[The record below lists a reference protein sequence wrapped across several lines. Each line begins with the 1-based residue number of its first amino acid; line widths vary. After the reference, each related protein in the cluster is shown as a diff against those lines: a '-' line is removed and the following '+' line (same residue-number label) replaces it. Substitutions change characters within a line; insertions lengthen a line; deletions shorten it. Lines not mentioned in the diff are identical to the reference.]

1 MALFPTSG
9 SPMESRLENL
19 EINHAHLEATVEELT
34 TTVLQQQ
41 QAIVE
46 LRNEIAFLKSLVK
59 DLAPA
64 SVVPRSEETP
74 PPHY

>member
-1 MALFPTSG
+1 
-9 SPMESRLENL
+9 MEARIENL
-19 EINHAHLEATVEELT
+19 EISHAHLEAAVDELT
-34 TTVLQQQ
+34 ASLLQQQ
-41 QAIVE
+41 QTIAE
-46 LRNEIAFLKSLVK
+46 LRNEIAYLKSLMK

>member
-1 MALFPTSG
+1 
-9 SPMESRLENL
+9 MESRIENL
-19 EINHAHLEATVEELT
+19 EINHAHLQAAVDELT

-41 QAIVE
+41 QTISE
-46 LRNEIAFLKSLVK
+46 LRNEIEYLKSLMK

>member
-1 MALFPTSG
+1 
-9 SPMESRLENL
+9 MESRIETL
-19 EINHAHLEATVEELT
+19 EINQAHLEAAVEELT

-41 QAIVE
+41 QTLTE
-46 LRNEIAFLKSLVK
+46 LRNEIEFLKSMLK

>member
-1 MALFPTSG
+1 
-9 SPMESRLENL
+9 MESRIETL
-19 EINHAHLEATVEELT
+19 EINQAHLEAAVEELT
-34 TTVLQQQ
+34 TTMLQQQ
-41 QAIVE
+41 QTISE
-46 LRNEIAFLKSLVK
+46 LRNEIEFLKSLVK